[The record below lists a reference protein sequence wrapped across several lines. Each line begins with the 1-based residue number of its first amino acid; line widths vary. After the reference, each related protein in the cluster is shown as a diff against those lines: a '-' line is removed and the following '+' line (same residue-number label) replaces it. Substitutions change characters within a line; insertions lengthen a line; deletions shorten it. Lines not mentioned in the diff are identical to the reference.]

1 MLHAMIQEI
10 SNILRGSNE
19 LKPYYSKLD
28 NGEDASLAVVTSAR
42 PLVVATDFMTKK
54 KSTFVVVAGEKNA
67 KVFANEINSFIPGTG
82 LRLAGNTEALWCLRS
97 GKPKIVVASA
107 SEVLRKI
114 PDTDIAKLK
123 PLTLKIG
130 IEIERNTLL
139 EKLKSFGY
147 TRLAVLDGPG
157 TFSVKGGTIDI
168 FPAQL
173 RYPVRIDFF
182 GDEVEDI
189 RRIVQTTG
197 QTINSLKSVEIF
209 FAKSSEEFEKT
220 IQLQDM
226 LNKNTVVYFDEPRGV
241 LDDMRNYYDSLGKT
255 IKMSKADR
263 KTFYM
268 NPLDVNIANNQN
280 VSLVSI
286 MQRGINPDAKLT
298 LKRPPRHKSID
309 ELRDALPGYKL
320 ITELPVN
327 MTYLIPDGKLAIV
340 CKQAPKYLAGTKG
353 EYFDVS
359 KLDFVDITKIT
370 FPYKP
375 GDYVV
380 HSFYGIALFKDIV
393 KREIAG
399 SIRDYLLLEYAEK
412 DKLYVPIEQFGR
424 ITKYVGPQGTKPKVT
439 RLGTADWSKVMSRAR
454 VATRRM
460 AFDLVDVYSRRALA
474 KGHAFA
480 ADNAKQKKMEADFP
494 YLETG
499 DQMKAINDVKSDM
512 HSQKPMD
519 RLICGDVGFGKT
531 EVALRAAFKCAQ
543 DKMQVMF
550 LCPTTILAQQH
561 YTTFYKRLDRYGIKV
576 EVLSRFKSAKESKQ
590 IAEDFA
596 NGKLDVL
603 IGTHRLLSR
612 DINPKNLGLIII
624 DEEQRFGVGHKEQLK
639 NFRDSVDVLTLT
651 ATPIPRTMQMATSGV
666 RDMSII
672 NTPPDSRK
680 AVEVHVG
687 E

>member
-1 MLHAMIQEI
+1 MH
-10 SNILRGSNE
+10 
-19 LKPYYSKLD
+19 
-28 NGEDASLAVVTSAR
+28 
-42 PLVVATDFMTKK
+42 
-54 KSTFVVVAGEKNA
+54 
-67 KVFANEINSFIPGTG
+67 
-82 LRLAGNTEALWCLRS
+82 S
-97 GKPKIVVASA
+97 GKAKIVVASA
-107 SEVLRKI
+107 SEILRKI

-123 PLTLKIG
+123 PIRVVKDKECDYKSLMD
-130 IEIERNTLL
+130 
-139 EKLKSFGY
+139 KLKSFGY
-147 TRLAVLDGPG
+147 TRLSVLDGQG
-157 TFSVKGGTIDI
+157 TFSVKGGTVDI
-168 FPAQL
+168 FPSQL
-173 RYPVRIDFF
+173 NYPVRIDFF

-189 RRIVQTTG
+189 RRIVQSTG
-197 QTINSLKSVEIF
+197 QTINSLKEVEIF
-209 FAKSSEEFEKT
+209 SAKQSEDFEKT
-220 IQLQDM
+220 VPLQD
-226 LNKNTVVYFDEPRGV
+226 LISIKTVVYMDEPRGV
-241 LDDMRNYYDSLGKT
+241 LDDMRNYYASLGKS
-255 IKMSKADR
+255 IKMSRADR
-263 KTFYM
+263 KTFIM
-268 NPLDVNIANNQN
+268 DPLKVSFSGNQQI
-280 VSLVSI
+280 SLVSI

-298 LKRPPRHKSID
+298 LKRPPKHKTIE
-309 ELRDALPGYKL
+309 ELRQTLPGYK
-320 ITELPVN
+320 IVTDLPVD
-327 MTYLIPDGKLAIV
+327 MTYLIPDAKLAIV
-340 CKQAPKYLAGTKG
+340 CKQAPKYLSGVRG

-424 ITKYVGPQGTKPKVT
+424 VTKYVGPQGTKPKVT
-439 RLGTADWSKVMSRAR
+439 RLGTADWLKVMSRAR
-454 VATRRM
+454 AATRRM

-531 EVALRAAFKCAQ
+531 EVALRAAFKCVQ

-576 EVLSRFKSAKESKQ
+576 EVLSRFKSAKESKK

-596 NGKLDVL
+596 NGKIDVL

>member
-1 MLHAMIQEI
+1 M
-10 SNILRGSNE
+10 
-19 LKPYYSKLD
+19 
-28 NGEDASLAVVTSAR
+28 
-42 PLVVATDFMTKK
+42 
-54 KSTFVVVAGEKNA
+54 
-67 KVFANEINSFIPGTG
+67 
-82 LRLAGNTEALWCLRS
+82 
-97 GKPKIVVASA
+97 VASA
-107 SEVLRKI
+107 SEILRKI

-123 PLTLKIG
+123 PIRVVKDKECDYKSLM
-130 IEIERNTLL
+130 

-147 TRLAVLDGPG
+147 TRLSVLDGQG
-157 TFSVKGGTIDI
+157 TFSVKGGTVDI
-168 FPAQL
+168 FPSQL
-173 RYPVRIDFF
+173 NYPVRIDFF

-189 RRIVQTTG
+189 RRIVQSTG
-197 QTINSLKSVEIF
+197 QTINSLKEVEIF
-209 FAKSSEEFEKT
+209 SAKQSEDFEKT
-220 IQLQDM
+220 VPIQDLIS
-226 LNKNTVVYFDEPRGV
+226 KKTVVYMDEPRGV
-241 LDDMRNYYDSLGKT
+241 LDDMRNYYASLGKT
-255 IKMSKADR
+255 IKMSRADR
-263 KTFYM
+263 KTFIM
-268 NPLDVNIANNQN
+268 DPLKVSFSGNQQI
-280 VSLVSI
+280 SLVSI

-298 LKRPPRHKSID
+298 LKRPPKHKTIE
-309 ELRDALPGYKL
+309 ELRQNLPGYKI
-320 ITELPVN
+320 ITELPVD

-340 CKQAPKYLAGTKG
+340 CKQAPKYLSGVRG

-359 KLDFVDITKIT
+359 KLEFVDITKIT

-424 ITKYVGPQGTKPKVT
+424 VTKYVGPQGTKPKVT

-480 ADNAKQKKMEADFP
+480 SDNAKQKKMEADFP

-531 EVALRAAFKCAQ
+531 EVALRAAFKCVQ

-576 EVLSRFKSAKESKQ
+576 DVLSRFKSAKESKK
-590 IAEDFA
+590 IADDFA

>member
-1 MLHAMIQEI
+1 MH
-10 SNILRGSNE
+10 
-19 LKPYYSKLD
+19 
-28 NGEDASLAVVTSAR
+28 
-42 PLVVATDFMTKK
+42 
-54 KSTFVVVAGEKNA
+54 
-67 KVFANEINSFIPGTG
+67 
-82 LRLAGNTEALWCLRS
+82 S
-97 GKPKIVVASA
+97 GKAKIVVASA
-107 SEVLRKI
+107 SEILRKI

-123 PLTLKIG
+123 PIRVVKDKVCDYKSLMD
-130 IEIERNTLL
+130 
-139 EKLKSFGY
+139 KLKSFGY
-147 TRLAVLDGPG
+147 TRLSVLDGQG
-157 TFSVKGGTIDI
+157 TFSVKGGTVDI
-168 FPAQL
+168 FPSQL
-173 RYPVRIDFF
+173 NYPVRIDFF

-189 RRIVQTTG
+189 RRIVQSTG
-197 QTINSLKSVEIF
+197 QTINSLKEVEIF
-209 FAKSSEEFEKT
+209 SAKQSEDFEKT
-220 IQLQDM
+220 VPLQD
-226 LNKNTVVYFDEPRGV
+226 LISKKTVVYMDEPRGV
-241 LDDMRNYYDSLGKT
+241 LDDMRNYYASLGKT
-255 IKMSKADR
+255 IKMSRAER
-263 KTFYM
+263 KTFIM
-268 NPLDVNIANNQN
+268 DPLKVSFSANQQI
-280 VSLVSI
+280 SLVSI

-298 LKRPPRHKSID
+298 LKRPPKHKTIE
-309 ELRDALPGYKL
+309 ELRQNLPGYK
-320 ITELPVN
+320 IVTELPVD
-327 MTYLIPDGKLAIV
+327 MTYLIPDAKLAIV
-340 CKQAPKYLAGTKG
+340 CKQAPKYLSGVRG

-424 ITKYVGPQGTKPKVT
+424 VTKYVGPQGTKPKVT

-454 VATRRM
+454 AATRRM

-531 EVALRAAFKCAQ
+531 EVALRAAFKCVQ

-576 EVLSRFKSAKESKQ
+576 EVLSRFKSAKESKK

-596 NGKLDVL
+596 NGKIDVL

-672 NTPPDSRK
+672 NTPPDNRK